1 MKNVYVIGSYSTQFK
16 KWPEKTYKD
25 LVREAYLGV
34 LEDVGW
40 ENGDEIQF
48 AWFGNCGMH
57 MVGQGSIRGQ
67 VCFTPLVREKLF
79 PERVPMIN
87 VEGACATGSLCF
99 LGATKDI
106 RSGQTHVAL
115 ALGVEKLYFPD
126 RLAEAFAMFNG
137 GMDAMNPEEQRQWM
151 IEGAKRG
158 GIDFQP
164 GPGRT
169 IFMDL
174 YSILAARHMRKYGT
188 TQRQIAI
195 SAAKCH
201 NFGALNPK
209 AQYRFELTVEQ
220 VLADREVV
228 YPLTRS
234 MCAPMGDG
242 AAAAILCSEDYLKT
256 LPSRVQNRAVKIR
269 AIGVRGGKYRD
280 IDLPGTTFYSAK
292 AAFEEAGV
300 GPEDIDVAE
309 VHDATSVAEILQCE
323 WIGFC
328 PIGEGGRFIES
339 GATMLEGKIP
349 INTSGGLVSKGHP
362 IAATGL
368 SMMYELVT
376 QLRGEAGPRQVKS
389 PEFALME
396 NGGGTIGFDDSVVAV
411 TILQKDR

>member
-1 MKNVYVIGSYSTQFK
+1 MRNVYVIGSYSTQFK

-34 LEDVGW
+34 LQDVGW

-57 MVGQGSIRGQ
+57 FAGQGSIRGQ
-67 VCFTPLVREKLF
+67 VCFVPLVRERLF

-99 LGATKDI
+99 LGGTKDI
-106 RSGQTHVAL
+106 RSGQTEVAL
-115 ALGVEKLYFPD
+115 ALGVEKLYWPD
-126 RLAEAFAMFNG
+126 RLLESFSLFNG
-137 GMDAMNPEEQRQWM
+137 GMDAMNPDEQQQWL
-151 IEGAKRG
+151 IEGARKG

-256 LPSRVQNRAVKIR
+256 LPSQVQNRAVKIR
-269 AIGVRGGKYRD
+269 AIGVKGGKYRD

-292 AAFEEAGV
+292 AAFEMAGI
-300 GPEDIDVAE
+300 GPQDIDVAE
-309 VHDATSVAEILQCE
+309 VHDATSVAEVLQSE

-339 GATMLEGKIP
+339 GATMLGGKIP

-376 QLRGEAGPRQVKS
+376 QLRGEAGPRQVKN

>member
-1 MKNVYVIGSYSTQFK
+1 MKNVYIIGSYSTQFK
-16 KWPEKTYKD
+16 KWPEKSFKD
-25 LVREAYLGV
+25 LVRDAYLGV

-48 AWFGNCGMH
+48 AHFGNCGMH
-57 MVGQGSIRGQ
+57 AYGQGSIRGQ
-67 VCFTPLVREKLF
+67 VCFVPLVKEGLF

-87 VEGACATGSLCF
+87 VEGACATGSLAYYSAF
-99 LGATKDI
+99 RDILSGLSEVSLG
-106 RSGQTHVAL
+106 
-115 ALGVEKLYFPD
+115 LGVEKLFMPD
-126 RLAEAFAMFNG
+126 EPEKMFSMFNG
-137 GMDAMNPEEQRQWM
+137 GMDALDPDQQYAFLA
-151 IEGAKRG
+151 EGARKG
-158 GIDFQP
+158 GYEFQP

-174 YSILAARHMRKYGT
+174 YAVLANRHMAKYGT
-188 TQRQIAI
+188 TQRQFAV

-209 AQYRFELTVEQ
+209 AQYRFEMTVEQ
-220 VLADREVV
+220 VLEDREIV

-234 MCAPMGDG
+234 MCSPIGDG
-242 AAAAILCSEDYLKT
+242 AAAAILCSEDYLKN
-256 LPSRVQNRAVKIR
+256 LPSKVQNRAVRLR
-269 AIGVRGGKYRD
+269 AVGLRGGIYRD
-280 IDLPGTTFYSAK
+280 IDLPGTTYHSAK
-292 AAFEEAGV
+292 AAFEMAGI

-309 VHDATSVAEILQCE
+309 VHDATSVAEVLQSE

-328 PIGEGGRFIES
+328 PIGEGGKFIES
-339 GATMLEGKIP
+339 GATMFDGKIP

-362 IAATGL
+362 IGATGL

-376 QLRGEAGPRQVKS
+376 QLRGEAGERQVKN